1 MVAIP
6 TENFKVQAPQEAT
19 ETMSN
24 NTSNKKNT
32 YSDDFKKE
40 VAEAAQKP
48 GATLASVGEQ
58 FGVNPTLV
66 RNWKIKFSEE
76 IEMQDM
82 SKEKKIGISVEL
94 IQSWLQKSTVVGTI
108 DSDGDLYVSTE
119 TTSETI
125 TDEPIKLFISG
136 TEELA
141 AGGKNETSAITD
153 QLTTNETNWLRS
165 DFLKGVGSDNTQFS
179 YNLNCDVYG
188 SADTVTVPIKLKKG
202 KVSECP
208 IKAGQIELSELNF
221 SSEDG
226 DFRAEGTIKGPNGF
240 IYAAE
245 VLTEEPAEGHVPS
258 VHKTPDDESSAEIYE
273 FLWDSKKG
281 DTVFVVLCDFE
292 KLDGKLS
299 SAFTGEAEIEEP
311 TSYDDGEDANDF
323 DEEKFSEYTEV
334 VIDDEDNE
342 QYYYW
347 VLTDDEDEA
356 VEAALKKHD
365 EMGRPSAVNDEDA
378 GIFPMAYKPVT
389 ESASESALKIQ
400 VDGTDVSDGLEFGN
414 VSQAEALSG
423 IVTFEAAI
431 EWGAATAD
439 FSFDELPEEFA
450 QAKELQKQGDDSC
463 LDILLPFI
471 SCVFMPTNLFGD
483 VEEVFDLSEQDD
495 EEIAAD
501 TISISGL
508 DFADSNIPKIKASA
522 FFSMKINPEFDID
535 RLDEW
540 QDENDMFDNAVSF
553 EWDIET
559 IDEDADVR
567 SLSHEG
573 LAFFVAL

>member
-1 MVAIP
+1 
-6 TENFKVQAPQEAT
+6 
-19 ETMSN
+19 MSN
-24 NTSNKKNT
+24 NASNKKNT
-32 YSDDFKKE
+32 YSDEFKKQ
-40 VAEAAQKP
+40 VAEAAQKS
-48 GATLASVGEQ
+48 GTTLASVGDQ
-58 FGVNPTLV
+58 FGVSPTLV
-66 RNWKIKFSEE
+66 RNWKLKFPDESKVPEQSEE
-76 IEMQDM
+76 
-82 SKEKKIGISVEL
+82 KKTGISTKL
-94 IQSWLQKSTVVGTI
+94 IQSWLQNSTAEGAI
-108 DSDGDLYVSTE
+108 DNDGDLYVSIE

-125 TDEPIKLFISG
+125 TAEPTKLFISG
-136 TEELA
+136 KENLT
-141 AGGKNETSAITD
+141 AGGKSEATQFSDRLTS
-153 QLTTNETNWLRS
+153 NETNWLRS
-165 DFLKGVGSDNTQFS
+165 DFLKGVGSENTPFS
-179 YNLNCDVYG
+179 YNLSCDVY
-188 SADTVTVPIKLKKG
+188 SCAERVVIPLKIKKG

-208 IKAGQIELSELNF
+208 IKVGQIDLSELNF
-221 SSEDG
+221 IFEDG
-226 DFRAEGTIKGPNGF
+226 DFRAEGTITGPNGF

-245 VLTEEPAEGHVPS
+245 VLTEEPEEGHVPE
-258 VHKTPDDESSAEIYE
+258 VNKTADDENSAEIYD
-273 FLWDSKKG
+273 FLWDVKKG
-281 DTVFVVLCDFE
+281 DTVFVVLCAFE
-292 KLDGKLS
+292 KLDGELS
-299 SAFTGEAEIEEP
+299 CEFTGEAQIEEP
-311 TSYDDGEDANDF
+311 ISYDDGNETNDF
-323 DEEKFSEYTEV
+323 DEDKHSDYTEV

-365 EMGRPSAVNDEDA
+365 EMDRPSAVNDEDS
-378 GIFPMAYKPVT
+378 GIFPMAYQPVT
-389 ESASESALKIQ
+389 EFGSESALKIQ

-414 VSQAEALSG
+414 VPQAEALSG

-439 FSFDELPEEFA
+439 FSFDELPDEFA

-471 SCVFMPTNLFGD
+471 SCVFIPTNLFGD

-522 FFSMKINPEFDID
+522 FFNMKMNPEFDID
-535 RLDEW
+535 CLDEW

-573 LAFFVAL
+573 LSFVAAL